1 MELDEETKVLKSINL
16 DDSSIGDFK
25 EYIES
30 LNFEIKRSKYE
41 MKKY

>member
-16 DDSSIGDFK
+16 DDIIIGDFE

-41 MKKY
+41 MKKD